1 MLTNQRT
8 YFYHST
14 AQYCSLTATKDKK
27 MCIIGYMANKPYN
40 IDMVFFSLI
49 FLKCTLKN
57 TYKRKKLVI
66 RAVVHVVY
74 PKTNFLWMNYDE
86 CTRII
91 GETYFSVKKET
102 RYDTERPRL

>member
-27 MCIIGYMANKPYN
+27 MCIIGYAATSRIIMSAVYFLV
-40 IDMVFFSLI
+40 IFS
-49 FLKCTLKN
+49 KCTLKN
-57 TYKRKKLVI
+57 TYKQKKLVI

>member
-1 MLTNQRT
+1 
-8 YFYHST
+8 
-14 AQYCSLTATKDKK
+14 